1 MLRLL
6 NFFTGGSNMFGLLS
20 GLAASSTTTVVSTA
34 ISGVDLTGIL
44 NEVVSLLPICLPL
57 MITFIGI
64 RKGISFLI
72 GSLRR
77 A

>member
-1 MLRLL
+1 
-6 NFFTGGSNMFGLLS
+6 MFGILS

>member
-1 MLRLL
+1 M
-6 NFFTGGSNMFGLLS
+6 
-20 GLAASSTTTVVSTA
+20 ASSVISTA
-34 ISGVDLTGIL
+34 IANVDLTGIL
-44 NEVVSLLPICLPL
+44 NEIISLLPLVLPVVVG
-57 MITFIGI
+57 FIGI

>member
-1 MLRLL
+1 MFDLFSSIVL
-6 NFFTGGSNMFGLLS
+6 TSATTSNS
-20 GLAASSTTTVVSTA
+20 VATA
-34 ISGVDLTGIL
+34 ISGTDLTGIL
-44 NEVVSLLPICLPL
+44 NEIISLLPVVLPVVVG
-57 MITFIGI
+57 FIGV